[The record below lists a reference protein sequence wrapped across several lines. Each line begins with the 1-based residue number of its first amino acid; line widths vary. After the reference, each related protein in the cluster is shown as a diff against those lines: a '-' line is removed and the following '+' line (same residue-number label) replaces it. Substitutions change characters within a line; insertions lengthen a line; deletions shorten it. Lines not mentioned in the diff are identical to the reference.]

1 MSNLDFKKIAKDN
14 DLTFEQMSAEILD
27 AAFAVCAMMLDD
39 NAPADTVTITKSEYV
54 MEFKR
59 RSENV

>member
-1 MSNLDFKKIAKDN
+1 MPSLDFKKIAKDN
-14 DLTFEQMSAEILD
+14 DLTGEQMSAEILD
-27 AAFAVCAMMLDD
+27 AAFAVCSMMLDD

-59 RSENV
+59 RSDDV